1 MSITRAAFRLA
12 APLFSAALVVAAAPD
27 PVLPMD
33 TAWTRPF
40 PFGDQFLIAVGET
53 RLLVVEPTRIA
64 AHAWKDGAPA
74 WVSDLDATV
83 VPVID
88 EGRVFIAAEE
98 QLHALSEM
106 TGVLEW
112 RLPTGPVS
120 IAPTARSG
128 WLIVASETGTLT
140 GVNASLGRVVWTAEI
155 GVPLTSPVSID
166 GDLVVAGLA
175 DGRVTGWRV
184 TDGSARWETKIG
196 TRSVQVLAAAGRVF
210 IAGQDGRLIC
220 LRQRD
225 GRQEWDYLFGMAVV
239 GRLAVD
245 DRHIYATTIDN
256 SVRGHAFNGH
266 QKWRQVVDARVV
278 DGLIADAG
286 RIFVPQSNGEIRIFT
301 SAGEKAGRLPGAAE
315 DASVLGG
322 LASSGGG
329 SRLRMAITNSAASEL
344 TVTAYQPTGLPATV
358 AATAP
363 PGTPL
368 VLDLPPVRR

>member
-12 APLFSAALVVAAAPD
+12 APLFSAALVFAAAPD
-27 PVLPMD
+27 PVWPMD
-33 TAWTRPF
+33 TVWTRPF
-40 PFGDQFLIAVGET
+40 PFGDQFSIAVGET
-53 RLLVVEPTRIA
+53 RLLVVEPTQMT
-64 AHAWKDGAPA
+64 AHAWKDGAST
-74 WVSDLDATV
+74 WISDLDATV
-83 VPVID
+83 TPVID

-98 QLHALSEM
+98 QVHALSEM
-106 TGVLEW
+106 TGVLAW
-112 RLPTGPVS
+112 RLPTGPLS

-140 GVNASLGRVVWTAEI
+140 GVNASLGRVVWKTEI
-155 GVPLTSPVSID
+155 GMALTTPVSID
-166 GDLVVAGLA
+166 GDLVVAALA

-184 TDGSARWETKIG
+184 TDGSSRWETKIG
-196 TRSVQVLAAAGRVF
+196 TRPAQVLAAAGRVF
-210 IAGQDGRLIC
+210 IAGTDGRLIS

-225 GRQEWDYLFGMAVV
+225 GRQEWDYPFGMPVV

-256 SVRGHAFNGH
+256 SVRGHTFNGH
-266 QKWRQVVDARVV
+266 QKWRNPVDARVV

-286 RIFVPQSNGEIRIFT
+286 RIFVPQSNGEIAIFT
-301 SAGEKAGRLPGAAE
+301 SAGEPAGRLPGAE

-322 LASSGGG
+322 LASSGTGAG
-329 SRLRMAITNSAASEL
+329 LRMAIINSAASEL

-358 AATAP
+358 AVTAP

-368 VLDLPPVRR
+368 LLALPPVRR